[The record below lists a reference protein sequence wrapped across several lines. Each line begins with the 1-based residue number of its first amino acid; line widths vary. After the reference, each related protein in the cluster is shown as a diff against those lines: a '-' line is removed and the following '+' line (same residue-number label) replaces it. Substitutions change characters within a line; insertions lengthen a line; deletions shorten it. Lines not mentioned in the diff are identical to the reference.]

1 MSRTEIKIAGYG
13 GQGVITLSKM
23 IAAAA
28 ILYQDGIT
36 ATQTEAYGAQARGGA
51 CWAEVVISDEGM
63 IDYPR
68 AIVPVDVL
76 MVFSEEA
83 ARNYK
88 NEVKKD
94 GIAIFDPLTVRPR
107 KFKVKAKRYAVPAN
121 QIATEE
127 LKMSVTQ
134 NSIMFGAFIGITGI
148 IDKASAEEC
157 VRNFVP
163 SKFIEI
169 NLDAFRHGLEIGK
182 KLKEEASS

>member
-1 MSRTEIKIAGYG
+1 MTRTEIKIAGYG

-28 ILYQDGIT
+28 ILHQKGIT

-51 CWAEVVISDEGM
+51 CWAEVVLSDEDM

-83 ARNYK
+83 ARNYRGD
-88 NEVKKD
+88 VKKG
-94 GIAIFDPLTVRPR
+94 GIAIFDPLTVREKR
-107 KFKVKAKRYAVPAN
+107 FRVKATKFPIPAN

-127 LKMSVTQ
+127 LKMPVAQ
-134 NSIMFGAFIGITGI
+134 NSIMFGAFVGITGLI
-148 IDKASAEEC
+148 TEESGKIC
-157 VRNFVP
+157 VENFVP
-163 SKFIEI
+163 KKFIDI
-169 NLDAFRHGLEIGK
+169 NLKAYEKGLEIGK
-182 KLKEEASS
+182 KLKTETDS

>member
-28 ILYQDGIT
+28 ILHQDGIT

-51 CWAEVVISDEGM
+51 CWAEVVLSDEDM

-88 NEVKKD
+88 GDVKKG
-94 GIAIFDPLTVRPR
+94 GIAIYDPFTVRAKR
-107 KFKVKAKRYAVPAN
+107 FKVKATRYAVPAN
-121 QIATEE
+121 EIATEE
-127 LKMSVTQ
+127 LKMPVTQ
-134 NSIMFGAFIGITGI
+134 NSIMFGAFIGITGLI
-148 IDKASAEEC
+148 TEESGKIC
-157 VRNFVP
+157 VENFVP
-163 SKFIEI
+163 KKFLDV
-169 NLDAFRHGLEIGK
+169 NLKAFARGLEIGN
-182 KLKEEASS
+182 KLKTETES

>member
-1 MSRTEIKIAGYG
+1 MGRTEIKIAGYG

-28 ILYQDGIT
+28 ILHQDGIT

-51 CWAEVVISDEGM
+51 CWAEVVISDEEM

-68 AIVPVDVL
+68 AIVPVDIL

-88 NEVKKD
+88 GEIKKT

-107 KFKVKAKRYAVPAN
+107 KFKVKATRYEVSAN

-127 LKMSVTQ
+127 LKMPVTQ
-134 NSIMFGAFIGITGI
+134 NSIMFGAFVGITELI
-148 IDKASAEEC
+148 TEESGRTC
-157 VRNFVP
+157 VKNFVP
-163 SKFIEI
+163 SKFIDI
-169 NLDAFRHGLEIGK
+169 NLQAFERGLEIGK
-182 KLKEEASS
+182 KLKEEPAE

>member
-1 MSRTEIKIAGYG
+1 MTRYEIKIAGYG

-28 ILYQDGIT
+28 ILHQDGTT

-51 CWAEVVISDEGM
+51 CWAEVVLSDEDM

-88 NEVKKD
+88 NDVKKE
-94 GIAIFDPLTVRPR
+94 GIAIFDPLTVREK
-107 KFKVKAKRYAVPAN
+107 KFKVKANRYAVPAN

-127 LKMSVTQ
+127 LKMPVTQ
-134 NSIMFGAFIGITGI
+134 NAIMFGAFVGLTGLITEDSGA
-148 IDKASAEEC
+148 KC
-157 VRNFVP
+157 VKSFVP
-163 SKFIEI
+163 SKFIDI
-169 NLDAFRHGLEIGK
+169 NIQAYERGLEIGK
-182 KLKEEASS
+182 KLKQEGPS

>member
-1 MSRTEIKIAGYG
+1 MTRTEIKIAGYG

-28 ILYQDGIT
+28 ILHQEGIT

-51 CWAEVVISDEGM
+51 CWAEVVISDEEM

-88 NEVKKD
+88 GEVKKD

-127 LKMSVTQ
+127 LKMPVTQ
-134 NSIMFGAFIGITGI
+134 NAIMFGAFIGITGL
-148 IDKASAEEC
+148 IDEESGRQC
-157 VRNFVP
+157 VRDFVP
-163 SKFIEI
+163 SKFIDI
-169 NLDAFRHGLEIGK
+169 NLKAYERGLEIGK
-182 KLKEEASS
+182 KLKEEESS